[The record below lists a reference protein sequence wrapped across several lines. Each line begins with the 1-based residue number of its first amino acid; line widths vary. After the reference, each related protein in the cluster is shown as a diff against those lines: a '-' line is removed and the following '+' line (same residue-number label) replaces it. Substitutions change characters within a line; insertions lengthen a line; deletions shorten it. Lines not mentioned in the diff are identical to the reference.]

1 MGFRRRT
8 NSISFKLPSCTP
20 SHLFGN
26 LFATDFVR
34 PTSLEPS
41 GGRRNSMS
49 PCSRCRTLTDLCING
64 FPICPDCAGC
74 APERQPYLVRTNNES
89 IRASLI
95 EKLAAASARAYEAS
109 EHFNQVIDD
118 IPSGLPHPDG
128 TQRIHNASRALSD
141 ARREMLE
148 AHKRL
153 HAFLTDEEDQ
163 ARLKTLRANKR
174 RV

>member
-1 MGFRRRT
+1 
-8 NSISFKLPSCTP
+8 
-20 SHLFGN
+20 
-26 LFATDFVR
+26 
-34 PTSLEPS
+34 
-41 GGRRNSMS
+41 
-49 PCSRCRTLTDLCING
+49 
-64 FPICPDCAGC
+64 
-74 APERQPYLVRTNNES
+74 VRTNNES